1 MTVEVTADNFEKL
14 KNGDQPL
21 VVALWATWCGP
32 GRMVGPIMEE
42 LSNEYEGKVVVGKC
56 DIEENEDIPMQ
67 YGVRNIPTILF
78 FKNGQLV
85 DKFVGAAAKGKFQE
99 KFDKLIE
106 G

>member
-14 KNGDQPL
+14 KNGDLPL
-21 VVALWATWCGP
+21 VVDLWTTWGGP
-32 GRMVGPIMEE
+32 CRMVGPIMEE

>member
-1 MTVEVTADNFEKL
+1 M
-14 KNGDQPL
+14 
-21 VVALWATWCGP
+21 
-32 GRMVGPIMEE
+32 
-42 LSNEYEGKVVVGKC
+42 VGKC